1 MRSFSFIRSSTQ
13 SRVAWI
19 EFYRRPVNAFT
30 RDMVVDTRD
39 AIASALSDPTARVRR
54 RPSRVRANEG
64 AGHAPMGIVVS

>member
-30 RDMVVDTRD
+30 RDMVVETRD
-39 AIASALSDPTARVRR
+39 AIASALSDPTARVVVIARGRR
-54 RPSRVRANEG
+54 CRRLDGRNNQ
-64 AGHAPMGIVVS
+64 